1 MSTVTRLLLI
11 AALAVSAIA
20 ASTGVAAAAVSDEE
34 KRCEY
39 GEEELSLL
47 PEATFVALRET
58 VALREAVE
66 QVVAERCVLGFGG
79 QDDCRVHDANRNP
92 GHGASWTPWSPE
104 PWLAAPQPWLAPP
117 RYRAVAEPSVAV
129 VLCDGY
135 ARGVERPPRG

>member
-1 MSTVTRLLLI
+1 VTRLLLI

-34 KRCEY
+34 KRCEL
-39 GEEELSLL
+39 GEEELSVL
-47 PEATFVALRET
+47 PEAAF

-79 QDDCRVHDANRNP
+79 QDDCRVHDPDHSP
-92 GHGASWTPWSPE
+92 GHGASWTPWSSE
-104 PWLAAPQPWLAPP
+104 PWLAAPQPWLA
-117 RYRAVAEPSVAV
+117 RSRGIEVAQPAIAV

-135 ARGVERPPRG
+135 ARGVDRPPRG